1 MLIVDSATRDFVG
14 MTGPARGRM
23 AYLPGLDGLR
33 GLAVI
38 GVLAF
43 HAGFERMVGG
53 YLGVST
59 FFTLSGF
66 LITSLLVQEFRR
78 TDAVALRPFWTRR
91 VRRLWPAS
99 LAVLAAVMLL
109 FAPFVATADQRATM
123 RGDVLSSLFEVA
135 NWHFIAQGKSY
146 ADLFI
151 SPSPVLHFWSL
162 AIEEQFYLL
171 FPLLLI
177 GLWRWSRGRHVWLGA
192 ALAVLAVCSM
202 LEPFIFAMSDD
213 RIYFGTDTRAAELL
227 LGGVLAVVLASER
240 LRVRIIARPGVS
252 GAIAAAGAA
261 ALALQLWWW
270 WSLPQST
277 SWLYR
282 GGFSLYAVLSCVV
295 ITAAALPAGPTRWVL
310 SLGVLRWVGMR
321 SFGIYVIHWPI
332 FLAVRQTWPDLGRG
346 VSTVIAVGVTV
357 ALAMASYRFLE
368 RPVRMQRWPV
378 GGHGVGP
385 AVLGVGIVAA
395 LAFLPLPVS
404 SSERA
409 VDFEARLDEYESF
422 VSGPASQRTEPV
434 PSTPAIPSTSA
445 PSAVAAA
452 DPTPAVPVA
461 PATPPPPT
469 TLPAPPV
476 PAVAWFGDSTALLAA
491 MGYGVWGR
499 DNGAA
504 VAVEGAPV
512 LGCGVSR
519 FVSVKADVTSSPS
532 DECRSWPDRWAEKLD
547 AGRPDVAVLMAS
559 VWEVPDALL
568 PGAGSF
574 SSIGDPAVDDFVRNE
589 FLQAVDLL
597 ASRGAMVVLVTAPHF
612 ASWADDGRADAVS
625 RQLDPARTD
634 RFNQLLGE
642 VAAQRPDS
650 VRLIDLATY
659 VEPRVE
665 DPALRVDGVHI
676 GIGPFSELSGEWF
689 GPELQRD
696 WETWWRSRR

>member
-33 GLAVI
+33 GIAVI

-66 LITSLLVQEFRR
+66 LITSLLLQEFRR
-78 TDAVALRPFWTRR
+78 TDGVALRPFWTRR

-109 FAPFVATADQRATM
+109 FAPFIATADQRATM
-123 RGDVLSSLFEVA
+123 RGDVLSSLLEVA
-135 NWHFIAQGKSY
+135 NWHFIAQGQSY

-177 GLWRWSRGRHVWLGA
+177 GLWRWCRGRHVWLGT
-192 ALAVLAVCSM
+192 ALAILALCSM
-202 LEPFIFAMSDD
+202 LEPLIFTMSDD

-240 LRVRIIARPGVS
+240 VRVRIIARPRVGRAV
-252 GAIAAAGAA
+252 AVAGAA
-261 ALALQLWWW
+261 ALVLQMWWW

-282 GGFSLYAVLSCVV
+282 GGFTLYALLSCAV
-295 ITAAALPAGPTRWVL
+295 ITAAALPTGPTRWVL
-310 SLGVLRWVGMR
+310 SLGALRWVGMR

-332 FLAVRQTWPDLGRG
+332 FLAVRQTWPDLNRW
-346 VSTVIAVGVTV
+346 VSTTIAVSVTV

-368 RPVRMQRWPV
+368 RPVRTLRWPV
-378 GGHGVGP
+378 SGHGVGP
-385 AVLGVGIVAA
+385 AVLGVGLVAA
-395 LAFLPLPVS
+395 LAFLPLPVA

-409 VDFEARLDEYESF
+409 VDFEARLDDYRSF
-422 VSGPASQRTEPV
+422 VSESPQRSASTTAPPPTVLPAT
-434 PSTPAIPSTSA
+434 T
-445 PSAVAAA
+445 
-452 DPTPAVPVA
+452 VPVA
-461 PATPPPPT
+461 PDPTVGPPPPPPPPT
-469 TLPAPPV
+469 TLPVPPV
-476 PAVAWFGDSTALLAA
+476 PGVAWFGDSTALLAA

-499 DNGAA
+499 DSGGA
-504 VAVEGAPV
+504 VAVEGSPV

-532 DECRSWPDRWAEKLD
+532 AECRSWPERWARELD
-547 AGRPDVAVLMAS
+547 TGRPEVAVLMAS

-568 PGAGSF
+568 PGANSF
-574 SSIGDPAVDDFVRNE
+574 SSVGDPVVDDFVRNE
-589 FLQAVDLL
+589 FLQAVDVLS
-597 ASRGAMVVLVTAPHF
+597 SRGAMVVLVTAPHF
-612 ASWADDGRADAVS
+612 ASWADDGRADAVT

-642 VAAQRPDS
+642 VAAQRPDT
-650 VRLIDLATY
+650 VRLIDLATF

-676 GIGPFSELSGEWF
+676 GIDPFNQLSADWF
-689 GPELQRD
+689 GPELQRV
-696 WETWWRSRR
+696 WETWWRARR